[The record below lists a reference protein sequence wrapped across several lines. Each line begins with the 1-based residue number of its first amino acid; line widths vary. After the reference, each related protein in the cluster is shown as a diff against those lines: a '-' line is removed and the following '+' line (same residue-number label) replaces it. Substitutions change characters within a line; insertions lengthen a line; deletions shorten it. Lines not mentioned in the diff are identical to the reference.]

1 MKKESEKIKKI
12 SVDDLALMI
21 QRGFSEQGKKLDE
34 FKDEMYEFKDEM
46 YEFKNQAGKTLFSI
60 DSKLKDVDKRLD
72 TIEKTLGP
80 LVHVVDVMK
89 INWRD
94 HENRILNLE
103 KRMDLVSK

>member
-12 SVDDLALMI
+12 SVGDLALMI
-21 QRGFSEQGKKLDE
+21 QRGFSEQGKKLD
-34 FKDEMYEFKDEM
+34 EFKDEM